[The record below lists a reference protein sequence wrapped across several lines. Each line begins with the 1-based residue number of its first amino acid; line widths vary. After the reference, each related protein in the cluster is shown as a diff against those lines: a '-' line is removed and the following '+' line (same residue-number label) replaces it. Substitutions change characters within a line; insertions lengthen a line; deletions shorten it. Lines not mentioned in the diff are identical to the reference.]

1 MLMGVKKLIL
11 SVMLRFCVDFCAM
24 LLGTLPISTRNVLV
38 IRNAVS
44 SSLREF
50 PGFRK
55 ALTLYN
61 HIIAQP
67 PSASKVLGCPWPY
80 ISTVA

>member
-1 MLMGVKKLIL
+1 MLMGVKTLIF
-11 SVMLRFCVDFCAM
+11 SVMPGFCVDFCAM
-24 LLGTLPISTRNVLV
+24 LLGTLPISTRSVLV

-55 ALTLYN
+55 ALTLLQS
-61 HIIAQP
+61 HLMEVGFP
-67 PSASKVLGCPWPY
+67 VSHK
-80 ISTVA
+80 